1 MTAVRSLM
9 TVCDSSPRTSDISDA
24 MGSIESSFFDIGH
37 LDALSSKNTPIH
49 RVDPRVK
56 VLTTIYFIAVVISFN
71 KYDPAGLA
79 PLVVYPMA
87 IMTIG
92 NIPFSYIMK
101 KLLIASP
108 FVLSVA
114 VFNPILDRSP
124 ALDLGLFSVSGGFVS
139 FASIAAKFVLTA
151 SAGLAL
157 IACTGFD
164 SICSALSRMGVPAA
178 FSIQLLFVY
187 RYIFVLGEEA
197 ARMVRARALRSFGN
211 KGLGM
216 GVYSSMIGQLL
227 LRTMDRAQRIHLAM
241 LCRGFDGEIHHVV
254 SSKIRLSDLLFLAG
268 WSGLF
273 TLLRLYNFPAW
284 LGQELGRLI

>member
-1 MTAVRSLM
+1 
-9 TVCDSSPRTSDISDA
+9 

-37 LDALSSKNTPIH
+37 LDALSSKDTPIH

-79 PLVVYPMA
+79 PLVIYPMA

-114 VFNPILDRSP
+114 LFNPILDRSP

-139 FASIAAKFVLTA
+139 FASIAAKFVLTV

-164 SICSALSRMGVPAA
+164 SICSALSRMGVPASFHDSTA
-178 FSIQLLFVY
+178 LCVQIYLRVGRRSRAY
-187 RYIFVLGEEA
+187 GAGEGP
-197 ARMVRARALRSFGN
+197 ALIRR
-211 KGLGM
+211 
-216 GVYSSMIGQLL
+216 Q
-227 LRTMDRAQRIHLAM
+227 RTGDGRLQQHDRAVAFADHGQGAK
-241 LCRGFDGEIHHVV
+241 DT
-254 SSKIRLSDLLFLAG
+254 
-268 WSGLF
+268 SG
-273 TLLRLYNFPAW
+273 NAVQ
-284 LGQELGRLI
+284 GI

>member
-1 MTAVRSLM
+1 
-9 TVCDSSPRTSDISDA
+9 
-24 MGSIESSFFDIGH
+24 MGSVESSFFDIGH
-37 LDALSSKNTPIH
+37 LDALSSKDTPIH

-79 PLVVYPMA
+79 PLVIYPMA

-114 VFNPILDRSP
+114 LFNPILDRSP

-151 SAGLAL
+151 GAGLAL

-164 SICSALSRMGVPAA
+164 SICSALSRMGVPGA
-178 FSIQLLFVY
+178 FTIQLLFVY

-216 GVYSSMIGQLL
+216 GVYGSMIGQLL

-241 LCRGFDGEIHHVV
+241 LCRGFDGEIHHAS
-254 SSKIRLSDLLFLAG
+254 SSKIRLSDFFFLAG

>member
-1 MTAVRSLM
+1 
-9 TVCDSSPRTSDISDA
+9 

-37 LDALSSKNTPIH
+37 LDALSSKDSPIH
-49 RVDPRVK
+49 RVDPRIK
-56 VLTTIYFIAVVISFN
+56 VLTTLYFIAVVISFN

-79 PLVVYPMA
+79 PLVVYPLA

-92 NIPFSYIMK
+92 NIPFAYIMK

-114 VFNPILDRSP
+114 LFNPILDRSP
-124 ALDLGLFSVSGGFVS
+124 ALDLGVFIVSGGFVS
-139 FASIAAKFVLTA
+139 FASIVAKFVLTV

-164 SICSALSRMGVPAA
+164 SICSALSRMYVPGA
-178 FSIQLLFVY
+178 FTIQLLFLY

-197 ARMVRARALRSFGN
+197 ARMARARTLRSFGN
-211 KGLGM
+211 KGLGV

-241 LCRGFDGEIHHVV
+241 LCRGFDREIHHAAP
-254 SSKIRLSDLLFLAG
+254 SKIRFSDLLFLAG

-273 TLLRLYNFPAW
+273 TLFRLYNFPAW
-284 LGQELGRLI
+284 LGGELGRLI

>member
-1 MTAVRSLM
+1 
-9 TVCDSSPRTSDISDA
+9 

-37 LDALSSKNTPIH
+37 LDALSNKDSPVH
-49 RVDPRVK
+49 RVDPRIK

-79 PLVVYPMA
+79 PLVIYPMT
-87 IMTIG
+87 ILTIG
-92 NIPFSYIMK
+92 NIPFSYILK

-114 VFNPILDRSP
+114 MFNPILDRSP

-139 FASIAAKFVLTA
+139 FASIVAKYLLTA
-151 SAGLAL
+151 SSGLAL

-164 SICSALSRMGVPAA
+164 SICSALSRMGVPGV
-178 FSIQLLFVY
+178 FTLQLLFVY

-241 LCRGFDGEIHHVV
+241 LCRGFDGEIHDIG
-254 SSKIRLSDLLFLAG
+254 SSKIRLSDLLFFAG

-273 TLLRLYNFPAW
+273 TLLRLYDFPVW
-284 LGQELGRLI
+284 LGRELGRLI

>member
-1 MTAVRSLM
+1 
-9 TVCDSSPRTSDISDA
+9 

-37 LDALSSKNTPIH
+37 LDALSSKDSPIH
-49 RVDPRVK
+49 RVDPRIK
-56 VLTTIYFIAVVISFN
+56 VLTTLYFIAVVISFN

-79 PLVVYPMA
+79 PLVVYPLA

-92 NIPFSYIMK
+92 DIPFAYIMK

-114 VFNPILDRSP
+114 LFNPILDRSP
-124 ALDLGLFSVSGGFVS
+124 ALDLGVFIVSGGFVS
-139 FASIAAKFVLTA
+139 FASIVAKFVLTA

-164 SICSALSRMGVPAA
+164 SICSALSRMYVPGA
-178 FSIQLLFVY
+178 FTIQLLFLY

-197 ARMVRARALRSFGN
+197 ARMARARTLRSFGN
-211 KGLGM
+211 KGLGV

-241 LCRGFDGEIHHVV
+241 LCRGFDREIHHAAP
-254 SSKIRLSDLLFLAG
+254 SKIRFSDLLFLAG

-273 TLLRLYNFPAW
+273 TLFRLYNFPAW
-284 LGQELGRLI
+284 LGKELGRLI

>member
-1 MTAVRSLM
+1 
-9 TVCDSSPRTSDISDA
+9 

-37 LDALSSKNTPIH
+37 LDALSSKDSPIH
-49 RVDPRVK
+49 RVDPRIK
-56 VLTTIYFIAVVISFN
+56 VLTTLYFIAVVISFN

-79 PLVVYPMA
+79 PLVVYALA

-92 NIPFSYIMK
+92 NIPFAYIMK

-114 VFNPILDRSP
+114 LFNPILDRSP
-124 ALDLGLFSVSGGFVS
+124 ALDLGPFIVSGGFVS
-139 FASIAAKFVLTA
+139 FASIVAKFVLTV

-164 SICSALSRMGVPAA
+164 SICSALSRMGIPGA
-178 FSIQLLFVY
+178 FTIQLLFLY

-197 ARMVRARALRSFGN
+197 ARMARARTLRSFGN
-211 KGLGM
+211 KGLGV

-241 LCRGFDGEIHHVV
+241 LCRGFDREIHHAAP
-254 SSKIRLSDLLFLAG
+254 SKIRFSDLLFLAG

-273 TLLRLYNFPAW
+273 TLFRLYNFPAW
-284 LGQELGRLI
+284 LGGELGRLI

>member
-1 MTAVRSLM
+1 
-9 TVCDSSPRTSDISDA
+9 

-37 LDALSSKNTPIH
+37 LDSLSTKETPIH

-56 VLTTIYFIAVVISFN
+56 VLTTIYFIVVVISFD
-71 KYDPAGLA
+71 KYNPAGLA
-79 PLVVYPMA
+79 PLVVYPIA
-87 IMTIG
+87 VMTIG

-108 FVLSVA
+108 FVLSMA
-114 VFNPILDRSP
+114 LFNPILDRTP
-124 ALDLGLFSVSGGFVS
+124 GIDLGIFSISAGFIS
-139 FASIAAKFVLTA
+139 FASIIMKFALTV

-164 SICSALSRMGVPAA
+164 SICSALGRMGVPAA
-178 FSIQLLFVY
+178 FTVQLLFLY

-197 ARMVRARALRSFGN
+197 ARMARARALRSFGS

-216 GVYSSMIGQLL
+216 SVYGGMIGHLL
-227 LRTMDRAQRIHLAM
+227 VRTMDRAQRIHLAM
-241 LCRGFDGEIHHVV
+241 LSRGFDGEIHNTA
-254 SSKIRLSDLLFLAG
+254 SSKTGITDMLFLVG
-268 WSGLF
+268 WSALF

-284 LGQELGRLI
+284 LGKGLGRLI